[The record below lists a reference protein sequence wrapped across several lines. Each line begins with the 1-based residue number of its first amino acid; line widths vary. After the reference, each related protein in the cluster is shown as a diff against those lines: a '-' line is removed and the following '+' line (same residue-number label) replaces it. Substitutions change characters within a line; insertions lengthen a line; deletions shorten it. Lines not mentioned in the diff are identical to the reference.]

1 MKLICPDRYGNRQR
15 LDLATLQHS
24 KDFSNLDR
32 KVQHLINIVSQ
43 TPKNFEELRDLIL
56 DENERIK
63 EDISSGFREY
73 ERRQG
78 EGEQHRRLL
87 ESLWFAEIL
96 VREET
101 IAEAHKETFQWIFDR
116 SARAVHP
123 WSNFIS
129 WLEDGEGIYWIS
141 GKAGSGKSTLMNFLC
156 QDKRTKEALEMWS
169 GSKNVL
175 MAQFFFWSAGTTMQ
189 KNFDGLLRS
198 LLWQILKEFPDIDI
212 FQSSIESGLEHKRRS
227 THYSQRSIGVWT
239 KRRLHETLHEAIKK
253 LQNSCYLCF
262 FVDGLDEFD
271 DDKDELIDFLQNIAS
286 NTGVKVCL
294 SSRPDKE
301 FEEAFGSSARL
312 RLQDLTKEDIRQFV
326 DDTFQKVPQLV
337 LMASEKE
344 YEMNQVKERI
354 VGRAEGVFLWV
365 SLAVK
370 DQIRG
375 LRNDDS
381 PEQLQERF
389 ARLPNEIEGIYTRI
403 LDRVDK
409 MYLREASLFLK
420 MVLSEREL
428 SILEL
433 ALASY
438 PGLEDMLLSA
448 NEISEQHVVSLCRST
463 RNKLITR
470 CGGLL
475 EIHEY
480 QNPEDPDQEDIER
493 QTIGDRTSASSDE
506 ELEASSEVDMSA
518 PTFQRETR
526 DAFDRGNESRQHHR
540 EPDKR
545 SPASSSKPR
554 ITDAEILDFE
564 FETTVSFIH
573 RTAAD
578 FLKNPGPGKAFLDAN
593 LSPGFD
599 HQVQYLMVRLGGL
612 RLIGESNLRGDEY
625 WGSRMTN
632 KTWSLNIDEIMPV
645 VAKLEELSRMPQVRL
660 CELIDRTMSNLDRRY
675 PDWSSDSHWSTRWGR
690 LAGMITLSGLSTNVD
705 NSGATQTDPRTFLGF
720 AASYNLSLYVNHVL
734 DCREKK
740 VGSEELDELLC
751 CNVFGHGQDLFGRR
765 PLILVPGLLSRGA
778 NPNARLMADTI
789 WENFLG
795 GLAKAWEN
803 SVRFGVSSLGFE
815 ETGALATIAF
825 IEHSAD
831 LGTIWSGT
839 IHFHSF
845 RALGKG
851 RLMEKCSFN
860 LQASAPFI
868 IELIM
873 RNDPEMPRI
882 SSMCDAR
889 GAVRYSR
896 CKSISFD
903 LRQRTEKNESL
914 AKRFNLSEQESK
926 DFVEILELW
935 SLDNEYQTLLSRV
948 SEFYTRLDQNRAGA
962 SSPSSMDTSDTYESF
977 EGSETRSYKDLSP
990 SDSDPGYNFAV

>member
-1 MKLICPDRYGNRQR
+1 M
-15 LDLATLQHS
+15 
-24 KDFSNLDR
+24 
-32 KVQHLINIVSQ
+32 
-43 TPKNFEELRDLIL
+43 
-56 DENERIK
+56 
-63 EDISSGFREY
+63 
-73 ERRQG
+73 
-78 EGEQHRRLL
+78 
-87 ESLWFAEIL
+87 
-96 VREET
+96 
-101 IAEAHKETFQWIFDR
+101 
-116 SARAVHP
+116 
-123 WSNFIS
+123 
-129 WLEDGEGIYWIS
+129 
-141 GKAGSGKSTLMNFLC
+141 
-156 QDKRTKEALEMWS
+156 
-169 GSKNVL
+169 
-175 MAQFFFWSAGTTMQ
+175 
-189 KNFDGLLRS
+189 
-198 LLWQILKEFPDIDI
+198 
-212 FQSSIESGLEHKRRS
+212 
-227 THYSQRSIGVWT
+227 
-239 KRRLHETLHEAIKK
+239 
-253 LQNSCYLCF
+253 CF

-294 SSRPDKE
+294 SSRPDKV

-326 DDTFQKVPQLV
+326 DDTFQRVPQLV
-337 LMASEKE
+337 SMAWENE
-344 YEMNQVKERI
+344 HAMNKVKERI
-354 VGRAEGVFLWV
+354 VDRAEGVFLWV

-370 DQIRG
+370 DQICG

-381 PEQLQERF
+381 PEQLQERL

-540 EPDKR
+540 EPDKP

-554 ITDAEILDFE
+554 ITDAEILYFE
-564 FETTVSFIH
+564 FKTTVSFIH

-578 FLKNPGPGKAFLDAN
+578 FLQNPGPGKAFLDAN

-612 RLIGESNLRGDEY
+612 RLTEEFTLRKGVGWRFPREEEHA
-625 WGSRMTN
+625 
-632 KTWSLNIDEIMPV
+632 IDGIMSD
-645 VAKLEELSRMPQVRL
+645 VAILEDSSRMPQIKL
-660 CELIDRTMSNLDRRY
+660 CELIDRTMSNLDRRH

-690 LAGMITLSGLSTNVD
+690 LAGMITLSGPTTNLD
-705 NSGATQTDPRTFLGF
+705 NSGATPTDPRTFLGF
-720 AASYNLSLYVNHVL
+720 AASHSLSLYVNHVV

-740 VGSEELDELLC
+740 VDSEELDELLC
-751 CNVFGHGQDLFGRR
+751 CTVFGFCQDLFHRR

-778 NPNARLMADTI
+778 NPNARLMTDTI
-789 WENFLG
+789 WETFLG
-795 GLAKAWEN
+795 GLANVWEE
-803 SVRFGVSSLGFE
+803 SVNFGFPFTVFE
-815 ETGALATIAF
+815 ENPALATIAF
-825 IEHSAD
+825 IEHGAD

-839 IHFHSF
+839 IHFHNF

-868 IELIM
+868 IELFM
-873 RNDPEMPRI
+873 RNKPQMPRI
-882 SSMCDAR
+882 SDDR

-903 LRQRTEKNESL
+903 LMQRTEKNESL
-914 AKRFNLSEQESK
+914 VKQFNLSEQESK

-935 SLDNEYQTLLSRV
+935 LFDDEYKTLSSRL
-948 SEFYTRLDQNRAGA
+948 SEFYTRLDQSRDGA
-962 SSPSSMDTSDTYESF
+962 SSPSSMDTSD
-977 EGSETRSYKDLSP
+977 
-990 SDSDPGYNFAV
+990 A